1 MPKYDFHALME
12 PLEFQRF
19 AIDVIDVREKTNF
32 EVFSEAKDLG
42 IDAYKI
48 TKNGITIVVQ
58 AKRVKDFKSLFS
70 ILKTDEL
77 PKIKKLNIDR
87 YILITS
93 STISKTQKS
102 KIL

>member
-48 TKNGITIVVQ
+48 TNNGIKIVV
-58 AKRVKDFKSLFS
+58 
-70 ILKTDEL
+70 
-77 PKIKKLNIDR
+77 
-87 YILITS
+87 
-93 STISKTQKS
+93 
-102 KIL
+102 